1 MEQLIHKAQVLH
13 EALPYIREFY
23 GKVVVIKYGG
33 HAMVDERLKENFARD
48 VVLMR
53 YIGLNPVVV
62 HGGGP
67 QINRV
72 LEQMRIESTFVDGM
86 RVTDASTMDV
96 VEMVLGGR
104 VNKEIVNLIQ
114 LHGGRAVGL
123 TGKDGGLI
131 RAEKLWME
139 KRRDANLPPEIID
152 IGSVG
157 RVTEIR
163 PQVIQALETG
173 GFIPVIAPVGVG
185 EDGATYNINADLVAG
200 RVAGALRAEKL
211 VLLTDVRGILDAAGN
226 LLSSVRRDEV
236 EDLIAAG
243 VIRGGMI
250 PKVRCA
256 LDALADG
263 VSKVHIVD
271 GRVEHAVLLEIFTRG
286 GVGTEIVG

>member
-72 LEQMRIESTFVDGM
+72 LEQMRIESRFVDGM

-131 RAEKLWME
+131 RAEKLLME

-163 PQVIQALETG
+163 PQVIQALDAG

-211 VLLTDVRGILDAAGN
+211 VLLTDVRGILDAGGD
-226 LLSSVRRDEV
+226 LLSSVRRGEV

-243 VIRGGMI
+243 TIRGGMI

-256 LDALADG
+256 LDALSDG
-263 VSKVHIVD
+263 VGKVHIVD

-286 GVGTEIVG
+286 GVGTEIVE